1 MTIIILFIAI
11 FGLLLLIGWLKI
23 NPFVSLLFAAF
34 FVGIANGMSLNK
46 LIGSINTGIGGTIGP
61 LVLTLVFGMVLGT
74 ILSETGA
81 VQQISSRLIKFFG
94 EKYIKLAMVITGFS
108 VGIAMFYNAGFLVLI
123 PLVFAVA
130 AKSGKPLV
138 VIGIAVASGL
148 SVTHC
153 FLPPHPGPTALAV
166 IFKADIGKT
175 LLYGIVAGIPA
186 LIVGGL
192 IFPRFIKMIRPV
204 GEQKFFAVQT
214 FDENKL
220 PGFGASFFIA
230 VIPVLLMGFYALSEI
245 FMKADNPAGSVL
257 KFLGDPGI
265 SLFIAS
271 FLAIVILRKKSGAKL
286 NVLMNKSFDS
296 VSSVTLILLIIAAG
310 GAFKQVLIDSGTS
323 NYIAEYFKGSSIP
336 PLFLAWMIAAFI
348 RIAIGS
354 ATVAGLTAAGIV
366 LPLVSSM
373 HVSPE
378 LMVISIGAGS
388 VMCSHVNDSGF
399 WMFKEYFGLSLKDTF
414 RTWTAMESIMSVVG
428 LAAILLLNMVISE
441 TGN

>member
-1 MTIIILFIAI
+1 MTILVLLVAI
-11 FGLLLLIGWLKI
+11 FLLLILIGWLKI
-23 NPFVSLLFAAF
+23 HPFVSLLFAAF
-34 FVGIANGMSLNK
+34 FVGISNGMSLNK
-46 LIGSINTGIGGTIGP
+46 LISSINGGIGGTIGP
-61 LVLTLVFGMVLGT
+61 LVLTLVFGMVLGS

-81 VQQISSRLIKFFG
+81 VQQISSRLINFFG
-94 EKYIKLAMVITGFS
+94 ERYIKLAMVITGFS

-130 AKSGKPLV
+130 AQSGRPLV

-153 FLPPHPGPTALAV
+153 FLPPHPGPTALTV

-175 LLYGIVAGIPA
+175 LLYGIIAGIPA
-186 LIVGGL
+186 LIAGGL
-192 IFPRFIKMIRPV
+192 IFPRFIKNIRPV
-204 GEQKFFAVQT
+204 GEQKFFAIQS
-214 FDENKL
+214 FDEKRL
-220 PGFGASFFIA
+220 PGFGISFFIA
-230 VIPVLLMGFYALSEI
+230 VVPVLLMGLYALSEI
-245 FMKADNPAGSVL
+245 FMKPDSPAVGVF

-271 FLAIVILRKKSGAKL
+271 FLAIVFLGRKSGSNL

-296 VSSVTLILLIIAAG
+296 VNSVTTILLIIAAG

-336 PLFLAWMIAAFI
+336 PLFLAWLIAAFI

-366 LPLVSSM
+366 QPLVVSM
-373 HVSPE
+373 NVSPE
-378 LMVISIGAGS
+378 LMVIAIGAGS

-428 LAAILLLNMVISE
+428 LAAILLLSMVVH
-441 TGN
+441 